1 MNYAFLQPLLGGIL
15 IGLASWLLLASLGR
29 VAGISSITADLF
41 ARSED
46 NAGKPI
52 GKPSS
57 DASDSGWR
65 MIFVVGLV
73 FGGLIAAQFIE
84 VNNSLANSLP
94 ASATRPWWLMIV
106 AGLLVGVGTVVGS
119 GCTSGHGVCGLGRR
133 SVRSLVAVLTFM
145 GVGMAT
151 VAIVYALTGRAIV

>member
-1 MNYAFLQPLLGGIL
+1 MNYAFIQPLLGGIL

-29 VAGISSITADLF
+29 IAGISSITSDLF
-41 ARSED
+41 ARAED
-46 NAGKPI
+46 NPD
-52 GKPSS
+52 SQ
-57 DASDSGWR
+57 DSGWR

-73 FGGLIAAQFIE
+73 LGGMVAAQFID
-84 VNNSLANSLP
+84 VPNSLP

-106 AGLLVGVGTVVGS
+106 TGLLVGVGTVVGS

-151 VAIVYALTGRAIV
+151 VAIVYALTGRAML